1 MWNVKEWLK
10 SLCMHLRPKLGIG
23 RTFNWRC
30 RLAIIYIEDA
40 SNLCLCWGKQKSDL
54 GKFPA
59 SEWTQPTGHREQN
72 AMKNIIQPL
81 KIPKMT
87 REIKIHLIKCDAQ
100 SVSALWSSNGT
111 VESQILREDKK
122 KKALEVQSPD
132 DCDSPKPSR
141 ISVNT
146 AKNNLLTT
154 RRREACCTNRFKTEV
169 LWRTGL
175 NKNILALVK
184 TVKDPPLTFSKSRVP
199 LKPPRNRKSS
209 FWK

>member
-1 MWNVKEWLK
+1 M
-10 SLCMHLRPKLGIG
+10 
-23 RTFNWRC
+23 RC
-30 RLAIIYIEDA
+30 AKR
-40 SNLCLCWGKQKSDL
+40 
-54 GKFPA
+54 
-59 SEWTQPTGHREQN
+59 
-72 AMKNIIQPL
+72 
-81 KIPKMT
+81 
-87 REIKIHLIKCDAQ
+87 
-100 SVSALWSSNGT
+100 VST
-111 VESQILREDKK
+111 VELERNSWVTNTQRGLK

-209 FWK
+209 FWKYPHALFMAWLLPLACSCAMAYLPSHSRIH